1 MNKIQYREYMREYMR
16 NYRKLKKTH
25 FEISNRA
32 SNKAWHAKK
41 KATSEPHLPP
51 QTVPILHPNVQ

>member
-1 MNKIQYREYMREYMR
+1 MREYMR
-16 NYRKLKKTH
+16 DYRKLKKTH

-41 KATSEPHLPP
+41 KITSEPCLPLP
-51 QTVPILHPNVQ
+51 TAAIHRQPVQ

>member
-1 MNKIQYREYMREYMR
+1 MREYMR

-32 SNKAWHAKK
+32 SNKAWHINKK
-41 KATSEPHLPP
+41 TKPSADLPRQTTTLQRPSE
-51 QTVPILHPNVQ
+51 V